1 MRNPHASKNQLAFT
15 SHIQLPIGVQWGDYN
30 LPGGDY
36 DVIVMEASP
45 APLVIVA
52 GMGMVAMIAP
62 SSVSAC
68 QPMPI
73 DTLVISPG
81 TRPSQIHSLRLGAL
95 GIDLRFAEETDDG
108 CRPPGVLIL
117 PLRLGEKARCAAE

>member
-1 MRNPHASKNQLAFT
+1 MRNPHASRSQFAFA
-15 SHIQLPIGVQWGDYN
+15 SHIQLPLEVRWGDYN

-52 GMGMVAMIAP
+52 GVEMVAMIEP
-62 SSVSAC
+62 SSVLAC
-68 QPMPI
+68 KPMPV

-81 TRPSQIHSLRLGAL
+81 SQPSQIHSLRLGAL
-95 GIDLRFAEETDDG
+95 GIDLRFAEETSDG
-108 CRPPGVLIL
+108 CPPGLLIL
-117 PLRLGEKARCAAE
+117 PLRLSEKARCAAD